1 MNDLMVHRGPDDEG
15 YHVDDG
21 AGLCMRRLSIIDPAG
36 GRQPIANEHGTIH
49 AVVNGEIY
57 NYRSLRRELVA
68 QGHVF
73 TTDSD
78 AEVVVHGY
86 EAFGTDCFRHLEGMF
101 AVAIWDTTAR
111 CLTLGVDRFG
121 IKPLLYAITPVR
133 ALFASELKCVRS
145 ECERPPSIEP
155 SALAQYF
162 ALGYVPA
169 PLTVLQGVRKLE
181 PGHVLTW
188 REGSLP
194 EAVTYWEIP
203 RRPSAAPLSR
213 AAAQSAVVSV
223 LTDAVQSHLVSDVPL
238 GAFLSGGIDSSALV
252 ALMSRVSDSRV
263 KTFSVGFADERHDEL
278 DLARLV
284 AKRFNTEHRELIV
297 EPDSLDVLPEIARQ
311 FDEPF
316 SDPAALPTYQL
327 SRAAREHIKVAISGT
342 AATSCLSATR
352 CTAVW
357 LVRSALPPSGVRAT
371 AGSGVCRHRFSTR
384 SMEAD
389 EWLAAWQRRLRQ
401 SLAPPP
407 VAYALKVHVGEPSI
421 VERLLSDEFRSV
433 VNGAGASQPL
443 LDCLGQFTQSEL
455 HSSLEPYVYAGL
467 RLGLTGQMLPKIDRM
482 SMANSLEVRVPFLD
496 HRVAEFACTL
506 PVHQRFPR
514 MRLKGLLRD
523 AVAPML
529 PKEVMR
535 HRKQGFG
542 PPLHKWF
549 RGSLAKYASE
559 VLLDGAATSSG
570 YYIVCQI
577 WRGRC
582 VTSAAERCNWAWR
595 YGACS
600 CSNFGGAREHGAGP
614 RRQRHADFGG
624 QSDRKGI
631 PCSAARGSGE
641 KLIECAVY
649 TARLV
654 PSVDRTG
661 GLGSSGMGVDERPR
675 PTE

>member
-1 MNDLMVHRGPDDEG
+1 MCGIAGLVAPELPAGEIAVSLRRMNDLMVHRGPDDEG

-21 AGLCMRRLSIIDPAG
+21 AGICMRRLSIIDPEG
-36 GRQPIANEHGTIH
+36 GRQPIPNEDRTIH

-57 NYRSLRRELVA
+57 NYRALRRELAA

-73 TTDSD
+73 TTGSD

-86 EAFGTDCFRHLEGMF
+86 EAFGTGCFGRLEGMF
-101 AVAIWDTTAR
+101 AVAIWDSTAR

-121 IKPLLYAITPVR
+121 IKPLLYAITPSR
-133 ALFASELKCVRS
+133 AVFASELKCIRG
-145 ECERPPSIEP
+145 ECARQPSIEP
-155 SALAQYF
+155 AALAQYF
-162 ALGYVPA
+162 ALGYVPS

-181 PGHVLTW
+181 PGHWLAW

-194 EAVTYWEIP
+194 EEDTFWEIP

-213 AAAQSAVVSV
+213 AAAQAAVVKV

-238 GAFLSGGIDSSALV
+238 GAFLSGGIDSSTLV

-284 AKRFNTEHRELIV
+284 AKRFNTEHRELTV
-297 EPDSLDVLPEIARQ
+297 EPDSLDILPEIARQ

-327 SRAAREHIKVAISGT
+327 SRAAREHVKVAISGDGGDELFVGYT
-342 AATSCLSATR
+342 VYRGLALSEALCR
-352 CTAVW
+352 
-357 LVRSALPPSGVRAT
+357 LPESVRR
-371 AGSGVCRHRFSTR
+371 AGSSLCSHRLSTR

-407 VAYALKVHVGEPSI
+407 VAYALKVHVGEPSV
-421 VERLLSDEFRSV
+421 VERLLSDDFRSV

-443 LDCLGQFTQSEL
+443 LDCLRQFTQGEL
-455 HSSLEPYVYAGL
+455 HGSLEPYVYAGL

-496 HRVAEFACTL
+496 HRVAELACNL

-514 MRLKGLLRD
+514 LRLKGLLRD

-542 PPLHKWF
+542 PPMHKWF
-549 RGSLAKYASE
+549 RGSLAEYASE
-559 VLLDGAATSSG
+559 VLLDDGATSSG
-570 YYIVCQI
+570 YYSVPDLERTLRGQRRGDVQLGMEVWSLLMFEL
-577 WRGRC
+577 WRKQEG
-582 VTSAAERCNWAWR
+582 W
-595 YGACS
+595 
-600 CSNFGGAREHGAGP
+600 
-614 RRQRHADFGG
+614 
-624 QSDRKGI
+624 
-631 PCSAARGSGE
+631 GS
-641 KLIECAVY
+641 
-649 TARLV
+649 
-654 PSVDRTG
+654 SS
-661 GLGSSGMGVDERPR
+661 GSSG
-675 PTE
+675 T